1 MSDEANLDGGD
12 GFMSRDDADQDLA
25 ALRAIGS
32 TLTSEDFERH
42 APPDRVWTGIKI
54 GVRDEIIQREH
65 AAVVD
70 LTERSARRAASLRNP
85 RVLAAAAVAAVI
97 VAVSALA
104 LATVEPD
111 PVVVNEVVLN
121 DLDLPVATDETADA
135 RLLQDGDGWLL
146 EVDFS
151 GLPETAGEML
161 ELWVIDPGVTNPVS
175 LGFIDGDGR
184 FALPADID
192 PTDFPIVDISVEPDD
207 GNPLHSGQSV
217 LRGVLDI

>member
-1 MSDEANLDGGD
+1 MSDEANLDGGNES
-12 GFMSRDDADQDLA
+12 MSGAELEQDLA

-32 TLTSEDFERH
+32 TLTSEDFERQ
-42 APPDRVWTGIKI
+42 APPDGVWTGIKI
-54 GVRDEIIQREH
+54 GVRDDIIQREH
-65 AAVVD
+65 ASVVD
-70 LTERSARRAASLRNP
+70 LSERSARRSASLRNP

-97 VAVSALA
+97 VAVSAFA
-104 LATVEPD
+104 LATVESD
-111 PVVVNEVVLN
+111 PVLINEVVLD

-135 RLLQDGDGWLL
+135 RLLQDGDQWLL
-146 EVDFS
+146 EVDFT

-161 ELWVIDPGVTNPVS
+161 ELWVIDPGVTNPIS

-192 PTDFPIVDISVEPDD
+192 PADFPIVDISVEPDD
-207 GNPLHSGQSV
+207 GDPLHSGKSV